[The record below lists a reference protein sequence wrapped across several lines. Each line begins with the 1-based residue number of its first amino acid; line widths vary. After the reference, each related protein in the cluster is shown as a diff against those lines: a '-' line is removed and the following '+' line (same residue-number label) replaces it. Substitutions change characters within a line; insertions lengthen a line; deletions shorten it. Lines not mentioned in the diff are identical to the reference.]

1 MSGGNVLAIHQE
13 VEEEEYVVRWML
25 VNQGTDQS
33 PAPGFCLDLLAGTS
47 QLSTSCVPA

>member
-1 MSGGNVLAIHQE
+1 
-13 VEEEEYVVRWML
+13 ML